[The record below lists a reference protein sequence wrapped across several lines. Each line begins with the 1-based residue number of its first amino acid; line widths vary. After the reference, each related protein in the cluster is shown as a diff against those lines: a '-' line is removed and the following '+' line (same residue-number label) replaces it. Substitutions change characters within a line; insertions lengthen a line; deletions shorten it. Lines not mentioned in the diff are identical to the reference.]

1 MPSAR
6 ERERER
12 ERERVR
18 RWSGV
23 REREWTYFGG
33 NHVRRG
39 AVMCMNQVGELAFE
53 AGINASTKRKDL
65 AAKHAWKIRPIFREC
80 IVGGACLA
88 TVERAVGEG

>member
-1 MPSAR
+1 MPS

-12 ERERVR
+12 AR
-18 RWSGV
+18 RCPGV

-53 AGINASTKRKDL
+53 ADINASTKRKDL
-65 AAKHAWKIRPIFREC
+65 AATLSGVYRWR
-80 IVGGACLA
+80 CLLSDSE
-88 TVERAVGEG
+88 TCGWRGLS